1 MKVHQILAVFKYL
14 LIRARFKSCMFVQFA
29 YIYVAFLLQ
38 GPRVGSND
46 LSMSLFANNTV
57 HVQLLTHY
65 CSPMVNAL

>member
-1 MKVHQILAVFKYL
+1 
-14 LIRARFKSCMFVQFA
+14 MFVQFT

-57 HVQLLTHY
+57 HVQLLTHCKRIIVHY
-65 CSPMVNAL
+65 NTVHLETIRPQYLIHLSNELKQ